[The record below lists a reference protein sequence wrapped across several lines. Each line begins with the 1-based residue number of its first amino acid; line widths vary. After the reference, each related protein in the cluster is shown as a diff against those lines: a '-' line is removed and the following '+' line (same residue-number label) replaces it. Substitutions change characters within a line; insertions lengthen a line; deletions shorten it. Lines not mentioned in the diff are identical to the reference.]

1 MKKLIGIVVA
11 LAIVLAMLPIAA
23 FAATNYY
30 VAGDAKLCGSEWK
43 ENDANN
49 IMTAN
54 GNVYTKTYT
63 NVAVGTYAFKITNG
77 TWSSSWGDNGQD
89 YKFAL
94 SKACDVTITFNASTK
109 AITVTGAGVGEAKME
124 IKYVTAV
131 GAGKN
136 GFLNNKSWAQADAS
150 NKMTEE
156 NGVYTITYKN
166 VGKGTYEYKFAAN
179 GAWTD
184 DWGTGAVTESGV
196 TYTATYKG
204 QNSKVVVDEDGSTVT
219 LTLDLSAIDSKGN
232 GAKIT
237 ATVSA
242 PVPDPVTY
250 ELKDGV
256 MQNITIPVGGSAIVV
271 VDATASDMKLNVNGN
286 RAYYDWAIDT
296 GRQQF
301 GPGVMGFYE
310 MDLPAG
316 TKHTLTLIN
325 KSADAAQIVDVT
337 ASAPVAGTEDNP
349 AELVMGEN
357 VADVA
362 AFSAYFY
369 TWTATEDG
377 KLTVSVNTDKCSD
390 WSFQLIGKLVDG
402 TEKIGDTN
410 FSDSDPVVSSQTVDV
425 KAGDVYTINVATA
438 TFGGS
443 GTIVIDASFVAGT
456 TGGEGGGEGDGEE
469 GGDVG
474 GDTDPDAL
482 VSVTDEP
489 VKADEPWVYTFTAVT
504 TGTLNIK
511 NSEGVCYKIFGLE
524 GPDSESLRYTS
535 SQYSAG
541 TEADYR
547 VEVAGEITVK
557 VWAYDYGEVDGNIS
571 VTLTFTPDEGEQEV
585 QKEEYIVSDIMLGL
599 GDNSLTLDENAIT
612 TIYEFCPEETG
623 VYVFTVNNQTALVG
637 YWGAGSFFVWDQ
649 TENKT
654 NTLEQELNAVGQ
666 IIMVGVSGV
675 EGEFTLTVEK
685 KGDAEEIV
693 NVEYEDYV
701 NTHFPDSSNNLVL
714 GEGEELVRVDIS
726 EAVTVVKGEDGFYHM
741 GTADGPILYVDLDNE
756 MATMTDAYYGSMGAI
771 TLRGQ
776 LRDADGNILKAYNFL
791 GSLKAYIDAK
801 DDEGMYP
808 MTEDLVIFLKA
819 YGGVNGWF
827 MPGLSAFDAINADHN
842 ADSAWLVCC
851 YYVPAEEEVVVPSPY
866 FVAGEEALCGS
877 NWNEKDP
884 ANNMILGKD
893 GLYYIVY
900 ENVAAGTY
908 KFKVTDGTWT
918 NSWGDPENTDNNNY
932 VLTVKE
938 AGDVTII
945 FNAETKAV
953 TVEVNGEDIPKTGDM
968 SIAAIAVALM
978 AATAGAV
985 VIGKKKEF

>member
-11 LAIVLAMLPIAA
+11 LAIVLAMLPVAA
-23 FAATNYY
+23 FAANNYY
-30 VAGDAKLCGSEWK
+30 VAGESALCGSNWTA
-43 ENDANN
+43 NDPNN
-49 IMTAN
+49 KMTAD
-54 GNVYTKTYT
+54 GDVYKKTYS
-63 NVAVGTYAFKITNG
+63 NVAIGNYQFKITDG
-77 TWSSSWGDNGQD
+77 TWGNSWGDNGGN
-89 YKFAL
+89 YKFAVTT
-94 SKACDVTITFNASTK
+94 KGDITITFDPSTK
-109 AITVTGAGVGEAKME
+109 AISVGGEGVGEAKME

-136 GFLNNKSWAQADAS
+136 GFLNNADWKPADAS
-150 NKMTEE
+150 NKMTEAD
-156 NGVYTITYKN
+156 GVYTISYEN
-166 VGKGTYEYKFAAN
+166 VSAGTYEYKFAAN
-179 GAWTD
+179 G
-184 DWGTGAVTESGV
+184 DWSDNWGYNGETPNGTVCDAVYNSGSN
-196 TYTATYKG
+196 A
-204 QNSKVVVDEDGSTVT
+204 KVVVAEDGSTVT
-219 LTLDLSAIDSKGN
+219 LTLDLSAMDNKGN

-237 ATVSA
+237 ATVEA
-242 PVPDPVTY
+242 PKPEPVIET
-250 ELKDGV
+250 V
-256 MQNITIPVGGSAIVV
+256 VVTVGGMAMPSIPASSYVNLE
-271 VDATASDMKLNVNGN
+271 VDATAGDVALVIYGSENTYLDNGMQ
-286 RAYYDWAIDT
+286 I
-296 GRQQF
+296 
-301 GPGVMGFYE
+301 FYPDQYNTIE
-310 MDLPAG
+310 RTLPAG
-316 TKHTLTLIN
+316 SVYTLKLGTF
-325 KSADAAQIVDVT
+325 SAEGEMAIVM
-337 ASAPVAGTEDNP
+337 AESMAPGTMANP
-349 AELVMGEN
+349 AELVIGEN
-357 VADVA
+357 VANIPA
-362 AFSAYFY
+362 SEGYYF
-369 TWTATEDG
+369 TWTATEEG
-377 KLTVSVNTDKCSD
+377 TLTISVDANSTD
-390 WSFQLIGKLVDG
+390 WTFGINGERADG
-402 TEKIGDTN
+402 TYYYGDTH
-410 FSDSDPVVSSQTVDV
+410 FASDNDSSESVAV
-425 KAGDVYTINVATA
+425 KPGDVFQVIVGTESWEA
-438 TFGGS
+438 GS
-443 GTIVIDASFVAGT
+443 VTLNAAFVAGT
-456 TGGEGGGEGDGEE
+456 TGGGEGDGEE

-612 TIYEFCPEETG
+612 TIYEFRPEETG

-666 IIMVGVSGV
+666 SIMVGVSGV

-842 ADSAWLVCC
+842 ADSAWLVCS
-851 YYVPAEEEVVVPSPY
+851 YYVPAEEEETPSDPVVTPEY
-866 FVAGEEALCGS
+866 FVTGEGDLFG
-877 NWNEKDP
+877 NWAADN
-884 ANNMILGKD
+884 ANGVMTESAD
-893 GLYYIVY
+893 GVY
-900 ENVAAGTY
+900 KFTLENVPAGNY
-908 KFKVTDGTWT
+908 KFKVTNGTWDECY
-918 NSWGDPENTDNNNY
+918 GDPNSGDPDGNY
-932 VLTVKE
+932 LFTVE
-938 AGDVTII
+938 ATSDVTIT
-945 FNAETKAV
+945 FNSADGTIEVAV
-953 TVEVNGEDIPKTGDM
+953 SGEEIPKTADL
-968 SIAAIAVALM
+968 SVAAMAFALM

>member
-204 QNSKVVVDEDGSTVT
+204 QNSKVVVAEDGSTVT

-357 VADVA
+357 VANIPA
-362 AFSAYFY
+362 SEGYYF
-369 TWTATEDG
+369 TWTATEEG
-377 KLTVSVNTDKCSD
+377 TLTISVDANSTD
-390 WSFQLIGKLVDG
+390 WTFGINGERADG
-402 TEKIGDTN
+402 TYYYGDTH
-410 FSDSDPVVSSQTVDV
+410 FASDNDSSESVAV
-425 KAGDVYTINVATA
+425 KPGDVFQVIVGTESREA
-438 TFGGS
+438 GS
-443 GTIVIDASFVAGT
+443 VTLNAAFVAGT
-456 TGGEGGGEGDGEE
+456 TGGGEGDGEE

-612 TIYEFCPEETG
+612 TIYKFCPEETG

-851 YYVPAEEEVVVPSPY
+851 YYVPAEEEETPSDPVVTPEY
-866 FVAGEEALCGS
+866 FVTGEGDLFG
-877 NWNEKDP
+877 NWAADN
-884 ANNMILGKD
+884 ANGVMTESAD
-893 GLYYIVY
+893 GVY
-900 ENVAAGTY
+900 KFTLENVPAGNY
-908 KFKVTDGTWT
+908 KFKVTNGTWDECY
-918 NSWGDPENTDNNNY
+918 GDPNSGDPDGNY
-932 VLTVKE
+932 LFTVE
-938 AGDVTII
+938 ATSDVTIT
-945 FNAETKAV
+945 FNSADGTIEVAV
-953 TVEVNGEDIPKTGDM
+953 SGEEIPKTADL
-968 SIAAIAVALM
+968 SVAAMAFALM